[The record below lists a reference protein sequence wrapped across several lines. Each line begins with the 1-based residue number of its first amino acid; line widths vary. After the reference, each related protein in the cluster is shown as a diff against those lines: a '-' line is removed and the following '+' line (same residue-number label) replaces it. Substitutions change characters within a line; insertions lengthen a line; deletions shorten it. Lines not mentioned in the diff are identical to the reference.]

1 MTRKLRESEL
11 EHATK
16 DIAHAVA
23 QIARASEQ
31 MFASCLSCRYFDEAN
46 AYCTGH
52 QAKPPPR
59 IIVNACDQYS
69 DVNEA
74 PFP

>member
-1 MTRKLRESEL
+1 MSRKFRGTEAAQVS
-11 EHATK
+11 K
-16 DIAHAVA
+16 DIAAAVL
-23 QIARASEQ
+23 QIAEASST
-31 MFASCLSCRYFDEAN
+31 MFATCLTCRYFDEAN